1 MTWQFTPSRNK
12 INRNYSFLKT
22 FVNFPYHPY
31 FHICYLLT
39 SQLYQIAN
47 PFYTYL
53 EISLISSGWTIW
65 YFLDLR
71 THTSVLAICG
81 MFYKKIWKML
91 GFNQF
96 TWSMIA
102 TSNHKREPVK
112 TTSSLWSRQKTFN
125 NLLTC
130 TAAIDVTTLIFGPTL
145 AKPLFKNK
153 SKKSI
158 TKTSPTSFFGLI

>member
-1 MTWQFTPSRNK
+1 MTWHFTPSRNK
-12 INRNYSFLKT
+12 INRNYIFIWKT
-22 FVNFPYHPY
+22 FLEFPYHPY

-47 PFYTYL
+47 PFYTYFERL
-53 EISLISSGWTIW
+53 NYLVLFRFT
-65 YFLDLR
+65 YLR
-71 THTSVLAICG
+71 KCRHTSVLAIRC

-130 TAAIDVTTLIFGPTL
+130 SHWCYNFWFLVLL
-145 AKPLFKNK
+145 
-153 SKKSI
+153 
-158 TKTSPTSFFGLI
+158 